1 MNKEEYKTTKN
12 NHNGD
17 VFDLL
22 LIDDKTFLSINKSII
37 YIIIIN
43 VKINNIIKNE
53 KGLII
58 NIYQNQKEDSSMR
71 RKSEESFAFPIRFK
85 KEVK

>member
-22 LIDDKTFLSINKSII
+22 LIDDKTFLSCSSDKTIKVWKYENAQLSDDKSI
-37 YIIIIN
+37 N
-43 VKINNIIKNE
+43 
-53 KGLII
+53 
-58 NIYQNQKEDSSMR
+58 
-71 RKSEESFAFPIRFK
+71 
-85 KEVK
+85 

>member
-1 MNKEEYKTTKN
+1 M
-12 NHNGD
+12 
-17 VFDLL
+17 
-22 LIDDKTFLSINKSII
+22 NKSII

-71 RKSEESFAFPIRFK
+71 RKSEESFAFPLRFK
-85 KEVK
+85 K